1 MLPPISGPSEKGDPL
16 WGAHQVRLAQGRGQP
31 CSERLPLGHLCQAD
45 LRVQGW
51 AGPGRGRER
60 PAEPL
65 HQPCLLGLV
74 DVDVTSG
81 RFLSFALCERHGSSK
96 GFVDLL
102 INEVSES
109 LLSWRGTRLW
119 ARGDAGTALHSPQ
132 EVCRAAFRPQKAQLC
147 YFFFKRALPLT
158 AFYFTFC
165 VTHASIRSFSL
176 PWEEG
181 LWLTERYVS
190 NPSHQPCRRRVT
202 AG

>member
-1 MLPPISGPSEKGDPL
+1 M
-16 WGAHQVRLAQGRGQP
+16 RLAQGRGQP

-81 RFLSFALCERHGSSK
+81 HFLSFALCERHGSSK

-102 INEVSES
+102 INEVRVCSAGEAPGCG
-109 LLSWRGTRLW
+109 RGETPARLCTHPKKFVVQ
-119 ARGDAGTALHSPQ
+119 RSDLRRHS
-132 EVCRAAFRPQKAQLC
+132 C